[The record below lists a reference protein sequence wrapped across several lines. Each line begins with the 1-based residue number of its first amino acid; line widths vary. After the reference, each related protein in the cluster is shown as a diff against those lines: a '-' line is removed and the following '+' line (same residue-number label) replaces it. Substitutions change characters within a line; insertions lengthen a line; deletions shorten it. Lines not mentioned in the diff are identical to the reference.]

1 MGGISSK
8 DQVLRH
14 GAMGHELLHN
24 NNRAISQWTRKKGNL
39 SQDDA
44 NCPII
49 LNSKTKSLTFASW
62 YHG

>member
-14 GAMGHELLHN
+14 GATGHEPLHT
-24 NNRAISQWTRKKGNL
+24 NNRAISQRTGQKGSL

-44 NCPII
+44 NDPIT
-49 LNSKTKSLTFASW
+49 LNSKTQSLTVVSRS
-62 YHG
+62 HD